1 MNQEVIEIL
10 KEIKSE
16 EHLEMLLPQKINSSL
31 KTLGKSLFEISLLAE
46 GDFLKINGLGK
57 TKFRYLIE
65 FNKQIQ
71 NDPKFIMSFKKH
83 VLDAPQILPNKFDSN
98 KSLASNLLHSVSDFA
113 IILEERV
120 ELPFSFFGK
129 TEHNSYNKLYQ
140 YINNYFGLNNLELL
154 SFDEIADKLQVNSET
169 VRTNLFDYKNRPDLV
184 DLFLENQIGYGVQ
197 INPILINNCKKLII
211 DNLYRPHFF
220 ENFTFELEEISD
232 LQLARILEIFNCEV
246 VKIDFEGSNLIYK
259 TIVTKNGDEIGE
271 FKAYFRLFDSILRD
285 GNLFSYELL
294 KKEISDAIDQLPN
307 KPYNRTIKKNGFN
320 ETMFNAILENY
331 FKIEAI
337 AEDELISYQFKWHY
351 LSSQIAKST
360 RILFENDGVM
370 SKEEILEEFHIRENE
385 LGLEITIESIDYL
398 HIKATDKIHP
408 IGKTGNWFFEENYT
422 EAKNTL
428 AERVSSDISQKF
440 NGKIHFDEFIEFSNS
455 VDFYSHYENSA
466 IRTNIFL
473 CCRPTVNDKN
483 LFVHNDF
490 IEQFPQYEIV
500 PYRNK
505 YVGNT
510 IAKIIIELFKNNDQ
524 EIEKNQLYNE
534 IVEKLS
540 FENIELKTKRNILQ
554 YLNKFN
560 EIGILNFTEKN
571 NITFIQLNQNEINNL
586 DLDKIGKKQEPE
598 YKKLIRAK
606 TITILKGKTKIKLS
620 EVFEIVKDIAPAEI
634 SKTNIYKIF
643 NDTSLFI
650 KETIDN
656 DLWISLDTQLLPA
669 PQEMHIEVF
678 EDTTDLLG
686 SKPLPQRIPFD
697 AKELQRAIMAELEI
711 EKNTYG
717 LNNNI
722 IFETFESFTEIVLDN
737 ERNSIW
743 GKTLVQSIFENFC
756 TKTDI
761 YDRQICVMNL
771 VGSYETFLKI
781 ISPID
786 NQVRTSG
793 IVEIIQSI
801 PEINDLYYYKQ
812 QDKHF
817 RTNKQKEN
825 FSYILNRAKYYA
837 DLYRHDRSHEDLS
850 MGNTKMMKFIVDF
863 TALYL
868 YTLYL
873 VDRY

>member
-1 MNQEVIEIL
+1 MNQEVIEIF
-10 KEIKSE
+10 KDIKSE

-31 KTLGKSLFEISLLAE
+31 KTLGKSLFEISLLTE

-57 TKFRYLIE
+57 TKYKYLIE
-65 FNKQIQ
+65 FNKQIE
-71 NDPKFIMSFKKH
+71 NDPKFILSFKKH
-83 VLDAPQILPNKFDSN
+83 VLDTPQVLPNKFETN
-98 KSLASNLLHSVSDFA
+98 NSLASNLLQSISDFA
-113 IILEERV
+113 LILQERV

-129 TEHNSYNKLYQ
+129 KEHNTYNKLYQ
-140 YINNYFGLNNLELL
+140 YINNYFGLNNFELL
-154 SFDEIADKLQVNSET
+154 GFEEIANKLQVSSET
-169 VRTNLFDYKNRPDLV
+169 VRTNLFDYKKRPDLV
-184 DLFLENQIGYGVQ
+184 DLFLDNQLGFGIK
-197 INPILINNCKKLII
+197 INPTLINNCKKLIH
-211 DNLYRPHFF
+211 DNLYSPHFF
-220 ENFTFELEEISD
+220 ENFSFQLDKISD
-232 LQLARILEIFNCEV
+232 LQLARILEIFNCV
-246 VKIDFEGSNLIYK
+246 VVNIDFEGSTIIYK
-259 TIVTKNGDEIGE
+259 TIVTKSGDEIGE
-271 FKAYFRLFDSILRD
+271 FKACFKLFDAILRD
-285 GNLFSYELL
+285 GDSFSYELL
-294 KKEISDAIDQLPN
+294 KKEISNAIEHLPN
-307 KPYNRTIKKNGFN
+307 KPYNRTIKQNGFN
-320 ETMFNAILENY
+320 ETMFNSILENY

-360 RILFENDGVM
+360 RILFENDGLM
-370 SKEEILEEFHIRENE
+370 SKEEILEEFHTRENDMGVE
-385 LGLEITIESIDYL
+385 FSIESIDYL
-398 HIKATDKIHP
+398 HIKETDKIHP
-408 IGKTGNWFFEENYT
+408 IGKTGNWFFEENFT

-440 NGKIHFDEFIEFSNS
+440 NGKIHFDEFIEFSNK
-455 VDFYSHYENSA
+455 VDFYTHYEYSA

-490 IEQFPQYEIV
+490 LEQFPQYEFV

-505 YVGNT
+505 HLGNT
-510 IAKIIIELFKNNDQ
+510 IAKIIIELFKDNDQ

-534 IVEKLS
+534 IVDKLS

-560 EIGILNFTEKN
+560 EIGILNFKEKIN
-571 NITFIQLNQNEINNL
+571 NTYIQLNYNEINNL

-606 TITILKGKTKIKLS
+606 TITILKGKAKIKLS

-656 DLWISLDTQLLPA
+656 DLWISLDTKLLPA
-669 PQEMHIEVF
+669 PQEMHVEVS

-686 SKPLPQRIPFD
+686 ANPLPKRIAFD
-697 AKELQRAIMAELEI
+697 TNELKSAIMAELEI

-717 LNNNI
+717 LNNDI
-722 IFETFESFTEIVLDN
+722 VFETFESFAEIVLDN

-743 GKTLVQSIFENFC
+743 GRTLVQSVFENFC

-771 VGSYETFLKI
+771 IGSYETFLKI

-786 NQVRTSG
+786 KQVRTSG

-812 QDKHF
+812 QDKYL

-850 MGNTKMMKFIVDF
+850 MGNAKMMKFIVDF